1 MLHRPPAMFVADAP
15 ALDFLNSV
23 ATPVD
28 ERIDWLDSGEGLLS
42 WLLQAEMIAEA
53 DLEAV
58 RAQALPGEI
67 DSVAAQARSL
77 REWFRGFVDAHKG
90 APLSVSD
97 VASLEPIN
105 RLLERDE
112 VFKRIVPGSSPA
124 KPMDLVVKRR
134 WRSAEALLQP
144 IGETLGRFVCEENFT
159 LVRAC
164 QGQNCTL
171 MFADHTRRGDR
182 RWCSMAVCGNR
193 AKQQEYRERKKARG

>member
-42 WLLQAEMIAEA
+42 WLRQAQMVSED
-53 DLEAV
+53 DLERV
-58 RAQALPGEI
+58 KAQALPGEI
-67 DSVAAQARSL
+67 DNVAAQARSL
-77 REWFRGFVDAHKG
+77 REWFREFVNVRKG
-90 APLSVSD
+90 APLGVAD
-97 VASLEPIN
+97 VVALEPIN

-112 VFKRIVPGSSPA
+112 VFKRILPSATPD
-124 KPMDLVVKRR
+124 KPMELVVKRR

-144 IGETLGRFVCEENFT
+144 IGETLARFVCEENFE

-164 QGQNCTL
+164 QGHNCTL

-193 AKQQEYRERKKARG
+193 AKQQEYRERKRARG

>member
-28 ERIDWLDSGEGLLS
+28 ELIDWLDSGEGFLG
-42 WLLQAEMIAEA
+42 WLRQAQLISEVDIET
-53 DLEAV
+53 V
-58 RAQALPGEI
+58 RRQALPGEI

-77 REWFRGFVDAHKG
+77 REWFRSFVYARKG
-90 APLSVSD
+90 AALSLSD
-97 VASLEPIN
+97 VAALEPIN

-112 VFKRIVPGSSPA
+112 VFKRIVPGPNA
-124 KPMDLVVKRR
+124 ARPMELVAKRR

-144 IGETLGRFVCEENFT
+144 IGETLARFVCEENFE

-164 QGQNCTL
+164 QGQNCTML
-171 MFADHTRRGDR
+171 FADHTRRGDR

-193 AKQQEYRERKKARG
+193 AKQQEYRERRKARG